1 MRLRNYSECP
11 SETARNASGSS
22 RPLRLCRP
30 NLVPSSARQAFFHH
44 SAVMWDGPAIKA
56 RRQRHGG
63 AGILERPREPA
74 LTRIA
79 ALRLWIAGLR
89 APASPPTCENIRDS
103 AKDWRTCSQPAPL
116 TSVRI
121 DSRLGSFYLRRGPLQ
136 ALVRATR
143 LHRGHR
149 SARRPKSVSSC
160 GVSASEATPV
170 ASICASSSRA
180 KVRRVTL
187 LDGRSQGA
195 SPRQRPWISA
205 SILPADR
212 SPRSRPR
219 ALSAQPTM
227 LTRFRRGPKRA
238 LAAAK
243 ARGVTLGGPKL
254 KQARKAAVASL
265 KASRST
271 RG

>member
-121 DSRLGSFYLRRGPLQ
+121 DSRLGSFLS
-136 ALVRATR
+136 
-143 LHRGHR
+143 
-149 SARRPKSVSSC
+149 SAR
-160 GVSASEATPV
+160 
-170 ASICASSSRA
+170 
-180 KVRRVTL
+180 
-187 LDGRSQGA
+187 
-195 SPRQRPWISA
+195 
-205 SILPADR
+205 
-212 SPRSRPR
+212 
-219 ALSAQPTM
+219 
-227 LTRFRRGPKRA
+227 
-238 LAAAK
+238 AAAGLG
-243 ARGVTLGGPKL
+243 ARDSP
-254 KQARKAAVASL
+254 
-265 KASRST
+265 ASRSPFCASPEIGFQL
-271 RG
+271 RGKCLGSDAGRVDMRIFEQG